1 LKKIKTISAIFI
13 TIILVILL
21 FHASIFNFY
30 SEYQNRK
37 AFAKI
42 EKENATTAATFK
54 AFVKEIEE
62 KTDWEV
68 LIVSGY
74 RTEAEQVI
82 LKKINAKNASP
93 GKSKHNFAKA
103 IDICAFRSKGFSR
116 KWLLKSSTNEA
127 WKNSQIVAI
136 AEKYNLTWGGNFKKY
151 HDPVHFEVE

>member
-1 LKKIKTISAIFI
+1 LKKIKIIGIVFI
-13 TIILVILL
+13 TIIIVVVL

-30 SEYQNRK
+30 SEYQNKK
-37 AFAKI
+37 ALAKI
-42 EKENATTAATFK
+42 EKENPKAASIFK
-54 AFVKEIEE
+54 TFVKEIEE

-103 IDICAFRSKGFSR
+103 IDICAFRPKGFSK
-116 KWLLKSSTNEA
+116 KWLLKSSSNEA
-127 WKNSQIVAI
+127 WENSQIIAI
-136 AEKYNLTWGGNFKKY
+136 AEKYNLTWGGNFKNY